1 MPMPEP
7 ACSCAA
13 PAPAVRRAPRPAAP
27 RMLRLAAC
35 RAAALL
41 WLAGGTGALAQT
53 PPPDAGRLLQQ
64 TQPTAPALPAAQT
77 PPRIVEPPVRP
88 TVDLPEGVTVE
99 VTAFRITGARSFP
112 ESVLA
117 PLVQPW
123 VGRRLD
129 LRGLNEAAGALTR
142 HYQGAGHLLT
152 YAYLPAQRIEGG
164 VVEIAVLEGRIEAV
178 QVVTAQDVRLRDE
191 VVQAHVEPL
200 AGQVPLLQADIER
213 RLLLLND
220 IPGVTARAA
229 FTPGA
234 STGGADVVVSVAEDE
249 PLSLRAEIDNHG
261 SRSTGELRLGL
272 GLRLADV
279 FGRGDQ
285 IGARALVTQRGR
297 LLSGHLDAQLP
308 LGGDGWR
315 VGAHLS
321 RLSYQLA
328 GAFAALGASG
338 SANVVGVH
346 ARYPLVRR
354 MDFNLG
360 ARAGF
365 EHKRLADDI
374 ELTGSR
380 NPRRNDV
387 FELVLS
393 ADGRDAWGATAASL
407 AAYAG
412 ELSFHDDLRRQQDAA
427 GLLTGRAWRKLG
439 AQFVRQQVLV
449 GPLSLLVRVAG
460 QASGGNLD
468 SSEKFSL
475 SGPGAVRAY
484 APGEAAVDQGALASA
499 ELRYG
504 LDYLGGNLVG
514 ALFFDHGRGLV
525 NRRPL
530 VAAGNDA
537 RLSGAGLGLQWTGG
551 EMGLAASLAW
561 RGDRVPLA
569 EGGDPRPRLYLQFWV
584 TP

>member
-1 MPMPEP
+1 MP
-7 ACSCAA
+7 
-13 PAPAVRRAPRPAAP
+13 
-27 RMLRLAAC
+27 RL
-35 RAAALL
+35 AAALL
-41 WLAGGTGALAQT
+41 LAGTAAAQSQA

-64 TQPTAPALPAAQT
+64 TQPAAPALPPT
-77 PPRIVEPPVRP
+77 PSPPRIVEPPVRP
-88 TVDLPEGVTVE
+88 TVELPEGVTIE
-99 VTAFRITGARSFP
+99 VSAFRISGARSFP

-129 LRGLNEAAGALTR
+129 LRGLNEAAGAITR

-164 VVEIAVLEGRIEAV
+164 VVEIAVLEGRIDAV

-200 AGQVPLLQADIER
+200 AGQVPLLQADVER

-234 STGGADVVVSVAEDE
+234 ASGSADVVVSVAEEE
-249 PLSLRAEIDNHG
+249 PLALRAELDNHG
-261 SRSTGELRLGL
+261 SRSTGEVRVGL
-272 GLRLADV
+272 GLRLADA
-279 FGRGDQ
+279 FGRGDL

-297 LLSGHLDAQLP
+297 LLSGHLEGQLP

-321 RLSYQLA
+321 RLNYQLA

-354 MDFNLG
+354 MDFNLS

-374 ELTGSR
+374 ELTASR

-387 FELVLS
+387 FELAFS
-393 ADGRDAWGATAASL
+393 ADGRDRWGATAASL
-407 AAYAG
+407 TAYAG
-412 ELSFHDDLRRQQDAA
+412 DLTFHDDLRRQQDAA

-439 AQFVRQQVLV
+439 AQFVRQQSLH
-449 GPLSLLVRVAG
+449 GPLSLLLRVAG

-468 SSEKFSL
+468 SSEKLSL

-499 ELRYG
+499 ELRYS
-504 LDYLGGNLVG
+504 LDYQGGNVVG
-514 ALFFDHGRGLV
+514 ALFVDHGRGLV

-561 RGDRVPLA
+561 RGDRLPLA

-584 TP
+584 AP

>member
-1 MPMPEP
+1 MP
-7 ACSCAA
+7 A
-13 PAPAVRRAPRPAAP
+13 PAPCRRHGPDHLPSPRRRLSRAVAT
-27 RMLRLAAC
+27 LLLGG
-35 RAAALL
+35 AAA
-41 WLAGGTGALAQT
+41 ALAQT

-64 TQPTAPALPAAQT
+64 TQPVSPALPATQA

-88 TVDLPEGVTVE
+88 TVTLPEGVTVE
-99 VTAFRITGARSFP
+99 VSSFRISGARSFP
-112 ESVLA
+112 ESTLA
-117 PLVQPW
+117 PLLQPW

-129 LRGLNEAAGALTR
+129 LRGLNEAAGAITR
-142 HYQGAGHLLT
+142 HYQAAGHLLT

-164 VVEIAVLEGRIEAV
+164 VVEVAVLEGRIEAV

-234 STGGADVVVSVAEDE
+234 SAGSADVVVSVAEDE
-249 PLSLRAEIDNHG
+249 PLALRAEVDNHG
-261 SRSTGELRLGL
+261 SRSTGEVRVGL

-285 IGARALVTQRGR
+285 FGARALVTQRGR
-297 LLSGHLDAQLP
+297 LLSGHLDAQMP

-346 ARYPLVRR
+346 ARYPLVRS

-374 ELTGSR
+374 ELTASR

-387 FELVLS
+387 FELAVS
-393 ADGRDAWGATAASL
+393 ADGRDRWGATAASL
-407 AAYAG
+407 VAYAG
-412 ELSFHDDLRRQQDAA
+412 DLTFHDELRRQQDAA

-439 AQFVRQQVLV
+439 AQLVRQQTLY
-449 GPLSLLVRVAG
+449 GPLSLLLRVAG

-468 SSEKFSL
+468 SSEKLSL

-484 APGEAAVDQGALASA
+484 APGEAAVDQGALGSA
-499 ELRYG
+499 ELRYS
-504 LDYLGGNLVG
+504 LDYQGGNLVG
-514 ALFFDHGRGLV
+514 ALFVDHGRGLV

-530 VAAGNDA
+530 VAAGNEA
-537 RLSGAGLGLQWTGG
+537 RLSGAGLGLQWTSG

-561 RGDRVPLA
+561 RGDRAPLA
-569 EGGDPRPRLYLQFWV
+569 EGGDPRPRVYLQFWV
-584 TP
+584 AP